1 LTENYRNT
9 VLENKV
15 VCNATILKKMNSI
28 FCGVFGCLQ
37 RTKHRSL
44 QEQWLKALLES
55 IALPNISSPVRTLG
69 GPVHFRYS
77 MENLPVIEEVYNV
90 FCK

>member
-1 LTENYRNT
+1 MQQ
-9 VLENKV
+9 
-15 VCNATILKKMNSI
+15 ILKNMNSI
-28 FCGVFGCLQ
+28 FCGFCGFLQ

-55 IALPNISSPVRTLG
+55 MALPNISSPVRTGG

-77 MENLPVIEEVYNV
+77 MENLPVNEEVYTIFVN
-90 FCK
+90 KYTANLL

>member
-1 LTENYRNT
+1 MQQ
-9 VLENKV
+9 
-15 VCNATILKKMNSI
+15 ILKKMNI
-28 FCGVFGCLQ
+28 FCGVCGFLQ

-55 IALPNISSPVRTLG
+55 VALPNISSPVRTGG

-77 MENLPVIEEVYNV
+77 MENLHVIEEVYNISV
-90 FCK
+90 HKYTADLL

>member
-1 LTENYRNT
+1 LKIKQS
-9 VLENKV
+9 VIKQ
-15 VCNATILKKMNSI
+15 ILKIVNSI
-28 FCGVFGCLQ
+28 LYGDDDCLQ
-37 RTKHRSL
+37 RTKHRNL

-55 IALPNISSPVRTLG
+55 MALPNISSPVKTAG

-90 FCK
+90 LFK